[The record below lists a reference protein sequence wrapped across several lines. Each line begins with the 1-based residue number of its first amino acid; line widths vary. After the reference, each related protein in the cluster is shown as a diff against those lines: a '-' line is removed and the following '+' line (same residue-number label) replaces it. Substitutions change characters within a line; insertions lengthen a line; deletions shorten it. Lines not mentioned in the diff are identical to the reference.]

1 MNYLLLDD
9 EMLVK
14 LLKVSDES
22 AFKEIY
28 LRYWKGLYIAALK
41 KVQVKETAE
50 EIVQNVIIS
59 LWHKRA
65 NCTIQ
70 HLQSYLNTA
79 VKYQVINH
87 LKAKICRER
96 KYHDIAAGQLQYE
109 STGENVL
116 LVNELSL
123 AIDRAI
129 KMLPEKT
136 GLVFK
141 LNRLENHSVKEISAH
156 MNISEKAVEYHIT
169 KSLKIMRGHL
179 KEFIALAALMLSQ
192 IPW

>member
-1 MNYLLLDD
+1 MNYRLLDD
-9 EMLVK
+9 EMLIK
-14 LLKVSDES
+14 LLKVSDEN
-22 AFKEIY
+22 AFREIY
-28 LRYWKGLYIAALK
+28 LRYWKSLYVAALK

-59 LWHKRA
+59 VWHKRA
-65 NCTIQ
+65 ASNIQ

-79 VKYQVINH
+79 IKYQVINH
-87 LKAKICRER
+87 LKAKICREKKHHELVAR
-96 KYHDIAAGQLQYE
+96 QLQSE
-109 STGENVL
+109 NTGENVL
-116 LVNELSL
+116 IINELSL

-179 KEFIALAALMLSQ
+179 KEFIALAALMLQ